1 MPKPNVATAGHTAAP
16 NPNSPTGGHQR
27 PPSDFRGTA
36 KAANDNAAAKSA
48 PAIIV
53 FGLDP
58 SGKAKAATFPPI
70 RLSWPPKL
78 AGLMQLR
85 ALKIDNPELAQIAAQ
100 LTVGKIYASGHGF
113 VPQVRTAIFD
123 QLLQFADPVP
133 PPGLPA
139 TWDDIDVGHMV
150 IARDEPAFGWWE
162 AIVIA
167 KDGDMLTLRFR
178 DYPKQAPVVLHRA
191 TLALLKPTA
200 VYRYRNGS
208 GREIGPEHL
217 PQPCLLEIS
226 REHQDRTHTHAQR

>member
-1 MPKPNVATAGHTAAP
+1 MPKPNLATAGQTAAP
-16 NPNSPTGGHQR
+16 NPKSPTGGQQR
-27 PPSDFRGTA
+27 PPSDSRGPVV
-36 KAANDNAAAKSA
+36 AANADTA

-58 SGKAKAATFPPI
+58 TGKSKAATFPAQQAD
-70 RLSWPPKL
+70 LASKA

-85 ALKIDNPELAQIAAQ
+85 LLKIDNPELAQFVAQ
-100 LTVGKIYASGHGF
+100 LPVGKIYASGHGF
-113 VPQVRTAIFD
+113 VPVVRTALYA
-123 QLLQFADPVP
+123 QLLQFADPAP
-133 PPGLPA
+133 APGLPA
-139 TWDDIDVGHMV
+139 TWDNIDVGHMV

-200 VYRYRNGS
+200 
-208 GREIGPEHL
+208 
-217 PQPCLLEIS
+217 
-226 REHQDRTHTHAQR
+226 A